1 MKSLLTGAVI
11 LGDIDVKKLKVVT
24 AKSLYLSFTSTF
36 PPPKVVYKYNVDW
49 DQVWARL
56 QNPVLDIM
64 GREILFL
71 IVHNIVANK
80 ERVFKFHMTASP
92 NCTLCGVVQD
102 NVHLFCECVNVREA
116 WVWVRQRLLSFLPQ
130 EGGQTSNFEFIKLM
144 FASSFFD
151 SEIVWLLGVYVQQV
165 WINIICKKKTLNQ
178 RHVKTECAQQFII
191 HQGSSRPSLSHI
203 VGLH

>member
-1 MKSLLTGAVI
+1 MYI
-11 LGDIDVKKLKVVT
+11 FI
-24 AKSLYLSFTSTF
+24 F
-36 PPPKVVYKYNVDW
+36 
-49 DQVWARL
+49 
-56 QNPVLDIM
+56 
-64 GREILFL
+64 
-71 IVHNIVANK
+71 
-80 ERVFKFHMTASP
+80 
-92 NCTLCGVVQD
+92 
-102 NVHLFCECVNVREA
+102 ECVNVREA
-116 WVWVRQRLLSFLPQ
+116 WFWVRQRLLSFLPK
-130 EGGQTSNFEFIKLM
+130 EGGQTSNFEFINLM